1 MKGQNWPL
9 SDTENIVKISRY
21 FLNIAIS
28 RYFQMM
34 QYIAFAIYRD
44 TKRSSLVQSVHER
57 RFEGALELMT
67 EEGRVQKAGA
77 DGWVVCSETDGLS
90 LMETRGWNWTEA
102 HLNGAEADGLSC
114 PQRSS
119 FHRPILSPP
128 TPQQQLGSC

>member
-44 TKRSSLVQSVHER
+44 TKRSPLDSSTYGTKVHRRLTQIPSSTTLTSSVSIQHPLSSQPVTHNATHWADSTMPLIGQILQIIHLAGPSCSITCCLFR
-57 RFEGALELMT
+57 R
-67 EEGRVQKAGA
+67 
-77 DGWVVCSETDGLS
+77 
-90 LMETRGWNWTEA
+90 
-102 HLNGAEADGLSC
+102 
-114 PQRSS
+114 
-119 FHRPILSPP
+119 
-128 TPQQQLGSC
+128 